1 MSDSLPFDFIEDN
14 LPDLQINRSGGGL
27 PPSLSRMQWTLLAEP
42 REPNALTFELCEPT
56 ALAEGGSFIYVS
68 IKKPEASAFGSQ
80 SECHWA
86 RAVR

>member
-1 MSDSLPFDFIEDN
+1 MTALRFRETADAS
-14 LPDLQINRSGGGL
+14 QMA
-27 PPSLSRMQWTLLAEP
+27 LS
-42 REPNALTFELCEPT
+42 FELSEPT

-86 RAVR
+86 LAPVLKSLELSHATHCEESEDRSK